1 MSKKLIDNVPISY
14 NCKLAAILFI
24 LIFLPSKIS
33 ALENKILLKVNN
45 EIITTIDIYNE
56 IKYINFLNEEFKNF
70 EKDKQYLIAK
80 NSIIKD
86 KIREIELRK
95 FYKKI
100 ELEDE
105 FIERFAINY
114 FSKFELNSSKDL
126 KTLLEKNDIKLMDL
140 KKKISIQLKWNNLI
154 KKKFSQNVNVNKK
167 LIEKQVSEKK
177 LQQEFLLSE
186 IVFDIKDKSELKKKF
201 NDIKNEIKKN
211 GFSNA
216 AIIYSVSNTSFK
228 GGNIGWVKESSLSK
242 KIREQLQ
249 KTNIGEITKPI
260 SIPGGFIILLNEK
273 KRETLLELDIK
284 KEIELIIKQKTNEQ
298 LGQFS
303 NIYFTKIKK
312 DVKINEF

>member
-1 MSKKLIDNVPISY
+1 MSKKLIDNIPVSY
-14 NCKLAAILFI
+14 NCKLVAILFI
-24 LIFLPSKIS
+24 LIFLPLKIS

-105 FIERFAINY
+105 FIEKFAINY
-114 FSKFELNSSKDL
+114 FSKFELKSSKDL
-126 KTLLEKNDIKLMDL
+126 KTLLEKNDINLMDL

-154 KKKFSQNVNVNKK
+154 KQKFSQNVNVNKK

-177 LQQEFLLSE
+177 FQQEFLLSE

>member
-1 MSKKLIDNVPISY
+1 MNKKLIDNIPRGF
-14 NCKLAAILFI
+14 NLKLVAILFFF
-24 LIFLPSKIS
+24 IFLPTQIL
-33 ALENKILLKVNN
+33 ALENKILFKVNN

-80 NSIIKD
+80 NSIVKD

-105 FIERFAINY
+105 FIEKFAINY
-114 FSKFELNSSKDL
+114 FSKLKLNSLKDL
-126 KTLLEKNDIKLMDL
+126 KKVLEKNDLKLMDL
-140 KKKISIQLKWNNLI
+140 KKKISIQLKWNDLI
-154 KKKFSQNVNVNKK
+154 LKKFSQNVKINKK
-167 LIEKQVSEKK
+167 LIKKQVSEKK

-186 IVFDIKDKSELKKKF
+186 IVFNIKDKSELKNKF
-201 NDIKNEIKKN
+201 NDIKNEIKTN
-211 GFSNA
+211 GFSKA
-216 AIIYSVSNTSFK
+216 AIIYSVSNTSFN

-242 KIREQLQ
+242 KIREQLL
-249 KTNIGEITKPI
+249 KTKTGEITKPI
-260 SIPGGFIILLNEK
+260 NIPGGFMILFNEK
-273 KRETLLELDIK
+273 QRETLLELDIK
-284 KEIELIIKQKTNEQ
+284 KEIEFIIKQQTNDQ

-303 NIYFTKIKK
+303 NIYFAKIKK

>member
-1 MSKKLIDNVPISY
+1 MSKKLIDNISINY
-14 NCKLAAILFI
+14 IFKLATFLFI
-24 LIFLPSKIS
+24 LILIPIQIL

-45 EIITTIDIYNE
+45 EIITTIDIDNE

-70 EKDKQYLIAK
+70 EKDKQYVIAK
-80 NSIIKD
+80 NSIVKD
-86 KIREIELRK
+86 KVREIELRK

-100 ELEDE
+100 ELDDE
-105 FIERFAINY
+105 FIEKFAVNY
-114 FSKFELNSSKDL
+114 FGKFNLNSLKDL
-126 KTLLEKNDIKLMDL
+126 NTLLKNNDLKLMDL
-140 KKKISIQLKWNNLI
+140 KKKISIQLKWNDLI
-154 KKKFSQNVNVNKK
+154 LKKFSQNVKIDRK

-186 IVFDIKDKSELKKKF
+186 IVFNIKDKSELMNKF
-201 NDIKNEIKKN
+201 NNIKKEIKLN

-216 AIIYSVSNTSFK
+216 AMVYSNSNTSFN

-242 KIREQLQ
+242 KIRDQLLET
-249 KTNIGEITKPI
+249 KTGEITKPI
-260 SIPGGFIILLNEK
+260 SIPGGFIILFNEK
-273 KRETLLELDIK
+273 KRETLLELDTK

-303 NIYFTKIKK
+303 NIYFAKIKK